1 MLEDERV
8 SLVMND
14 RFKEICLMFS
24 FITGISSLEAE
35 SIIKKT
41 STGQGILSGNM
52 TVMYEQQ
59 TENLFSIA
67 EELAQMEKYK
77 KIASVISLDTIIK
90 AMNEVI
96 INTGTYSGG
105 IKAVKNNMQTKI
117 LLMKKRRLL
126 AERGVLVC

>member
-77 KIASVISLDTIIK
+77 NIASVISLDTIIK